1 MLDRPGYWSDR
12 MITRQQLSNLRQL
25 YGYSLREVGAEA
37 GLSHMIIKYVECGER
52 PLIQETA
59 KKILFALY
67 RLNERDAAK
76 RAGQEREEDGK

>member
-1 MLDRPGYWSDR
+1 MLDRPGYWSDG
-12 MITRQQLSNLRQL
+12 MITRQRLYKLRQF

-37 GLSHMIIKYVECGER
+37 GLSHMAVQYIERGER

-67 RLNERDAAK
+67 RLNEKEAAK
-76 RAGQEREEDGK
+76 RAGQEREEDEQ